1 MVVSYTEILSLQMSH
16 EQMHYIFHL
25 GVLLYGLTQSFNL
38 DLSCTRQLE
47 AAPFYE
53 NYTKLYFD
61 ATTQKRNSIEG
72 GEIFAAILFKKVP
85 FLANIGRLPNFAEYP
100 DSQVKIN
107 YQKQCLKY
115 SKLYTLL
122 LDALKTATKYFDK
135 SPHHYRPKA
144 ISTECIKAICHWQ
157 RIICNSFIWSNKFY
171 QRVLRRLYLSKIRCE
186 DNDSIIADCGFTI
199 IKK

>member
-1 MVVSYTEILSLQMSH
+1 MARPSPLIQT
-16 EQMHYIFHL
+16 FHVPGNWKL
-25 GVLLYGLTQSFNL
+25 PPFMKIMQSFIL
-38 DLSCTRQLE
+38 MQ
-47 AAPFYE
+47 
-53 NYTKLYFD
+53 
-61 ATTQKRNSIEG
+61 TTQKRNSIEG

-85 FLANIGRLPNFAEYP
+85 LLANIGRLPNFAEYP

-135 SPHHYRPKA
+135 SPHHYPPKA
-144 ISTECIKAICHWQ
+144 ICTECIKAICHWQ

-171 QRVLRRLYLSKIRCE
+171 QRVLHRLYLSKIRWK
-186 DNDSIIADCGFTI
+186 DNDSIIADRGFTI
-199 IKK
+199 TKM